1 MISVWESLHHFIE
14 AADHI
19 LVVSHVDPDGDAV
32 SSTLATA
39 IILRAYGKKV
49 TMVNSSPIPK
59 RFLFL
64 PGVEDILQPQQIK
77 EKFADVVT
85 VDCADA
91 KRVGTCANLYTDPVR
106 ILNIDHHISNEGFGD
121 VNLVL
126 PDAAATVDILFD
138 WIENMGLAW
147 DRALATIIYTGMLTD
162 TGGFRYSNTT
172 PQLFRK
178 AAQLL
183 EVGIKA
189 DRIVNHVLE
198 TMTMGQAQLLQMAL
212 SNLNCSEDG
221 LIAWM
226 TLRLVDVRRTDVT
239 SEDAEGIVN
248 YARNIAGVDVG
259 ILFWEK
265 EAGIIKIRLRSRDRV
280 NVAAVTKQMGGGGHA
295 RAAGCMY
302 QGTIE
307 QAQAA
312 VLALLF
318 RELGSEQK

>member
-1 MISVWESLHHFIE
+1 MISTWESLHHFIE

-39 IILRAYGKKV
+39 SILRAYGKKV
-49 TMVNSSPIPK
+49 TMANSSPIPK
-59 RFLFL
+59 RFFFL
-64 PGVEDILQPQQIK
+64 PGVENILQPQQIK
-77 EKFADVVT
+77 EKFANVVT

-91 KRVGTCANLYTDPVR
+91 KRVGACASLYTDPVK
-106 ILNIDHHISNEGFGD
+106 ILNIDHHISNDGFGD
-121 VNLVL
+121 INLVL

-138 WIENMGLAW
+138 WMESMGLVW

-183 EVGIKA
+183 EVGIEA
-189 DRIVNHVLE
+189 DRIAHHVLE
-198 TMTMGQAQLLQMAL
+198 TMTMGQAQLLQTAL
-212 SNLNCSEDG
+212 SNLKCSEDG
-221 LIAWM
+221 LIAWI
-226 TLRLVDVRRTDVT
+226 TLRIADVRRTDVN
-239 SEDAEGIVN
+239 SEDAAGIVN
-248 YARNIAGVDVG
+248 YARNIVGVEVG
-259 ILFWEK
+259 ILFWEE
-265 EAGIIKIRLRSRDRV
+265 EAEWIKIGLRSCDRV
-280 NVAAVTKQMGGGGHA
+280 NVAAVAKQMGGGGHA

-307 QAQAA
+307 QAQGE
-312 VLALLF
+312 VLARLF